1 MMHENMIHVKKFVL
15 VPMISGL
22 LVSLM
27 SFAPARHHHRSSEVQ
42 DSSEVTVQD
51 DSILPVIAWF
61 SKRDTMTYWIHD
73 NQWEVNGKDT
83 VMTLGAAAKVMLTV
97 TDSTRK
103 GYDMEYTFLEFV
115 SDDQIKSEAQN
126 LIGQVMDI
134 LNDATVG
141 TTIRFRTDQYGKI
154 VKYYNLKDIR
164 KQAEEVLAKA
174 ISKMPYADSLRAV
187 GLDSDKLMSMIDSD
201 DLVDGYTEEI
211 ELLFNYHGGQYKIG
225 ETESH
230 EDATENEYASDTKTE
245 IWLDPDTYEYGIS
258 ADVYSYIPR
267 EDIKVLLGNLIEYF
281 TDKESAKDVR
291 EGLDTE
297 FDSQVTTDGVYNSYV
312 RISYFNDGW
321 PQEVVSQ
328 DNISLGDRK
337 KLKQKYI
344 TWDYRSVGHSE

>member
-1 MMHENMIHVKKFVL
+1 MMHENMIHVKEFLL

-22 LVSLM
+22 LISLM
-27 SFAPARHHHRSSEVQ
+27 SFAPARHHIRSSEVQ
-42 DSSEVTVQD
+42 DSSDVTVQD

-73 NQWEVNGKDT
+73 NQWEVNGNDT

-97 TDSTRK
+97 TDSTKK
-103 GYDMEYTFLEFV
+103 GYDMEYTFLEFLFN
-115 SDDQIKSEAQN
+115 DQIKSESQN
-126 LIGQVMDI
+126 IVGQATDI

-164 KQAEEVLAKA
+164 KQAKEVLAKA

-187 GLDSDKLMSMIDSD
+187 GL
-201 DLVDGYTEEI
+201 
-211 ELLFNYHGGQYKIG
+211 N
-225 ETESH
+225 
-230 EDATENEYASDTKTE
+230 
-245 IWLDPDTYEYGIS
+245 PDTYEYGIS

-281 TDKESAKDVR
+281 TDEESAKDVR

-297 FDSQVTTDGVYNSYV
+297 FDSQVTTDGVCNSYV
-312 RISYFNDGW
+312 RINYFNDGW

-328 DNISLGDRK
+328 NNISLGDRQ
-337 KLKQKYI
+337 KLTQKYI

>member
-1 MMHENMIHVKKFVL
+1 MHENMIHVKKFLL
-15 VPMISGL
+15 VPMVSGL

-97 TDSTRK
+97 TDSTKK

-126 LIGQVMDI
+126 LVGQAMDI

-164 KQAEEVLAKA
+164 KQAKEVLAKA

-187 GLDSDKLMSMIDSD
+187 GL
-201 DLVDGYTEEI
+201 
-211 ELLFNYHGGQYKIG
+211 N
-225 ETESH
+225 
-230 EDATENEYASDTKTE
+230 
-245 IWLDPDTYEYGIS
+245 PDTYEYGIS

-281 TDKESAKDVR
+281 TDEESAKDVR

-297 FDSQVTTDGVYNSYV
+297 FDSQVTTDGVCNSYV
-312 RISYFNDGW
+312 RINYFNDGW

-328 DNISLGDRK
+328 NNISLGDRQ

>member
-1 MMHENMIHVKKFVL
+1 MMHENMVHVKKFVL
-15 VPMISGL
+15 VPMLSGL
-22 LVSLM
+22 LISLM
-27 SFAPARHHHRSSEVQ
+27 SFTPARHHHRLSEVQ
-42 DSSEVTVQD
+42 DSSEVTVRN

-126 LIGQVMDI
+126 LIGQAMDI

-141 TTIRFRTDQYGKI
+141 TTIRFRTDQCGKI

-164 KQAEEVLAKA
+164 KQAKEVLAKA

-187 GLDSDKLMSMIDSD
+187 GL
-201 DLVDGYTEEI
+201 
-211 ELLFNYHGGQYKIG
+211 N
-225 ETESH
+225 
-230 EDATENEYASDTKTE
+230 
-245 IWLDPDTYEYGIS
+245 PDTYEYGIS

-291 EGLDTE
+291 KGLDTE
-297 FDSQVTTDGVYNSYV
+297 FDSQVTTDGVCNSYV

-328 DNISLGDRK
+328 NNISLGDRQ
-337 KLKQKYI
+337 KLTQKYI
-344 TWDYRSVGHSE
+344 TWDYRSVGHSERDD

>member
-1 MMHENMIHVKKFVL
+1 MMHENMIHVKKFLL

-22 LVSLM
+22 LISLL
-27 SFAPARHHHRSSEVQ
+27 SFIPARHHHRLSEVQ

-73 NQWEVNGKDT
+73 NKWDVNGKDT

-126 LIGQVMDI
+126 LVGQAMDI

-164 KQAEEVLAKA
+164 KQAKEVLAKA

-187 GLDSDKLMSMIDSD
+187 GL
-201 DLVDGYTEEI
+201 
-211 ELLFNYHGGQYKIG
+211 N
-225 ETESH
+225 
-230 EDATENEYASDTKTE
+230 
-245 IWLDPDTYEYGIS
+245 PDTYEYGIS

-281 TDKESAKDVR
+281 TDEESAKDVR

-297 FDSQVTTDGVYNSYV
+297 FDSQVTTDGVCNSYV
-312 RISYFNDGW
+312 RINYFNDGW

-328 DNISLGDRK
+328 NNISLGDRQ
-337 KLKQKYI
+337 KLTQKYI
-344 TWDYRSVGHSE
+344 TWDYRSVGDAE

>member
-1 MMHENMIHVKKFVL
+1 MMHENMIHVKKFLL

-27 SFAPARHHHRSSEVQ
+27 SFAPARHHHCLSEVQ

-61 SKRDTMTYWIHD
+61 NKRDTMTYWIHD

-126 LIGQVMDI
+126 LVGQAMDI

-164 KQAEEVLAKA
+164 KQAKEVLAKA

-187 GLDSDKLMSMIDSD
+187 GL
-201 DLVDGYTEEI
+201 
-211 ELLFNYHGGQYKIG
+211 N
-225 ETESH
+225 
-230 EDATENEYASDTKTE
+230 
-245 IWLDPDTYEYGIS
+245 PDTYEYGIS

-281 TDKESAKDVR
+281 TDEESAKDVR

-297 FDSQVTTDGVYNSYV
+297 FDSQVTTDGVCNSYV

-328 DNISLGDRK
+328 NNISLGDRQ

>member
-22 LVSLM
+22 LISLM
-27 SFAPARHHHRSSEVQ
+27 SFAPARHHHRLSEVQ

-211 ELLFNYHGGQYKIG
+211 ELLFNYHGDQYKIG

-230 EDATENEYASDTKTE
+230 EDATEKEYASDTKTE

-281 TDKESAKDVR
+281 TDEESAKDVR
-291 EGLDTE
+291 KGLDTE

-328 DNISLGDRK
+328 DNISLGDRQ

-344 TWDYRSVGHSE
+344 SWDYRSVGHSE

>member
-1 MMHENMIHVKKFVL
+1 MMHENMIHVKKFLL

-27 SFAPARHHHRSSEVQ
+27 SFAPARHHHRLSEVQ

-83 VMTLGAAAKVMLTV
+83 VMTLGAAAKVMFTV

-103 GYDMEYTFLEFV
+103 GYDMEYTFIEFV

-164 KQAEEVLAKA
+164 KQAKEVLTKA

-187 GLDSDKLMSMIDSD
+187 GLKLDKLMSMIDSD

-211 ELLFNYHGGQYKIG
+211 ELLFNYHGDQYKIG

-230 EDATENEYASDTKTE
+230 EDATKNEYASDTKTD

-267 EDIKVLLGNLIEYF
+267 EDIKVLLGNLIDYF

-328 DNISLGDRK
+328 DNISLGDRQ

>member
-1 MMHENMIHVKKFVL
+1 
-15 VPMISGL
+15 MISGL
-22 LVSLM
+22 LISLM
-27 SFAPARHHHRSSEVQ
+27 SFIPARHHHRLSEVQ

-61 SKRDTMTYWIHD
+61 NKRDTMTYWIHD

-126 LIGQVMDI
+126 LVGQAMDI

-154 VKYYNLKDIR
+154 IKYYNLKDIR
-164 KQAEEVLAKA
+164 KQAKEILTKS

-187 GLDSDKLMSMIDSD
+187 GLKLDKLMSMIDSD

-211 ELLFNYHGGQYKIG
+211 ELLFNYHGDQYKIG

-230 EDATENEYASDTKTE
+230 EDATENEYACNTKTE

-281 TDKESAKDVR
+281 TDEESAKDVR

-297 FDSQVTTDGVYNSYV
+297 FDSQVTTDGVCNSYV
-312 RISYFNDGW
+312 RINYFNDGW

-328 DNISLGDRK
+328 NNISLGDRQ

-344 TWDYRSVGHSE
+344 TWDYRSVGHSK